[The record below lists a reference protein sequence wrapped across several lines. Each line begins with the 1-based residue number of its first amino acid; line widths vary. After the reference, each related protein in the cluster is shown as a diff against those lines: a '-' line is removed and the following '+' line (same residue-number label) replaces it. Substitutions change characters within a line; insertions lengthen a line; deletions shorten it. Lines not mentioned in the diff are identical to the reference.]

1 MRRIVLGI
9 VFLTTFA
16 TGATAAAAAA
26 ERVDLELVLLAD
38 ASRSI
43 DDGEIQHQRR
53 GYANALTHPEVLA
66 AIAGGYE
73 QRIAVTY
80 VEWGDETSQDVVVP
94 WRIVEGAESAAAFV
108 KELHEAPRRARGPN
122 AIGSALAAAHLLI
135 RSNDFEGTRKVI
147 DFSGDSAWSGGGVP
161 IMEARAAIFA
171 DEIVINGLAILCR
184 DCISGRPVGYDLEG
198 AFASFIVGGPGSFV
212 VTADS
217 DTKFAE
223 AVRRKLLLEIAGKVP
238 PGYAERRDLAAR
250 D

>member
-9 VFLTTFA
+9 LLLA
-16 TGATAAAAAA
+16 TLAGGTAAAA

-43 DDGEIQHQRR
+43 DDGEIRHQRR
-53 GYANALTHPEVLA
+53 GYAAALTHPEVLA

-80 VEWGDETSQDVVVP
+80 VEWGDETSQEVVVP
-94 WRIVEGAESAAAFV
+94 WRIVEGPESAAAFV
-108 KELHEAPRRARGPN
+108 KELDEAPRLAQGPN

-135 RSNDFEGTRKVI
+135 RTNDFEGTRKVI
-147 DFSGDSAWSGGGVP
+147 DFSGDSAWTSGVGVP
-161 IMEARAAIFA
+161 VMEARAAIFA

-184 DCISGRPVGYDLEG
+184 DCVSGRPVGYDLEG
-198 AFASFIVGGPGSFV
+198 AFANFIIGGPGSFV

-223 AVRRKLLLEIAGKVP
+223 AVRRKLLLEIAGEVP
-238 PGYAERRDLAAR
+238 PGYAPAPAREVAASE
-250 D
+250 

>member
-1 MRRIVLGI
+1 MQGI
-9 VFLTTFA
+9 RA
-16 TGATAAAAAA
+16 AATAAVLAALAAGPLAAA

-43 DDGEIQHQRR
+43 DDGEIRHQRR
-53 GYANALTHPEVLA
+53 GYATALTHPEVLA

-94 WRIVEGAESAAAFV
+94 WRIIEGAESAAAFV
-108 KELHEAPRRARGPN
+108 KELHEAPRLASGPN

-135 RSNDFEGTRKVI
+135 ESNDFEGTRKVI
-147 DFSGDSAWSGGGVP
+147 DFSGDSAWTGGGVP
-161 IMEARAAIFA
+161 VMEARAAIFA
-171 DEIVINGLAILCR
+171 DDIVINGLAILCR
-184 DCISGRPVGYDLEG
+184 DCISGRPVDYDLEG

-223 AVRRKLLLEIAGKVP
+223 AVRRKLLLEIAGEVP
-238 PGYAERRDLAAR
+238 PGYAPAREVAAR
-250 D
+250 E